1 VRDGSGLSGSSCGGS
16 RSRSAHVTRSAASDE
31 AAADLV
37 GHGKLATCKGARP
50 GDGIARTA
58 VLWRFGFEQ
67 RQHTFC
73 AVRSPRGDDPTLGFG
88 QCLRRTHT

>member
-1 VRDGSGLSGSSCGGS
+1 VRAHVRDGSGLSGCSRGGS
-16 RSRSAHVTRSAASDE
+16 RSRSGHVACSATSDE

-67 RQHTFC
+67 RQHTFR
-73 AVRSPRGDDPTLGFG
+73 AVRRPRGDDPTLSFG
-88 QCLRRTHT
+88 QSLR